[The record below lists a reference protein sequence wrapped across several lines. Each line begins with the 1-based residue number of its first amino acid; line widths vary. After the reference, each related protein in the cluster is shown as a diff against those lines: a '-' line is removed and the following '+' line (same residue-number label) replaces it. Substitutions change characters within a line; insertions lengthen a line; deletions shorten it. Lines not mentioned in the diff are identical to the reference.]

1 VNDDAGGIVT
11 RGWSVLLWLP
21 LLTLLA
27 LRAGLLASSVA
38 GRPVLWNTGPV
49 TLSEAAAYRDGG
61 EVARQ
66 LAAGA
71 DPNAVYR
78 VRRGAVRGRVEAT
91 PLEAAEGAGR
101 ADIVQLLRSAG
112 ATK

>member
-1 VNDDAGGIVT
+1 MT
-11 RGWSVLLWLP
+11 SFLP
-21 LLTLLA
+21 WVPLLA
-27 LRAGLLASSVA
+27 LAAVRVGLLASSIVGHPA
-38 GRPVLWNTGPV
+38 FWDTGMV

-71 DPNAVYR
+71 DPNAVYP

-91 PLEAAEGAGR
+91 PLEAAEAAGR
-101 ADIVQLLRSAG
+101 SEIVELLRSAG

>member
-1 VNDDAGGIVT
+1 VT
-11 RGWSVLLWLP
+11 RAWSALLWLP
-21 LLTLLA
+21 LLVLAA
-27 LRAGLLASSVA
+27 LRVGLLASSVA
-38 GRPVLWNTGPV
+38 GRPVLWNTGPL

-61 EVARQ
+61 EVARL

-71 DPNAVYR
+71 DPNAVYP

-91 PLEAAEGAGR
+91 PLEAAAAAGR
-101 ADIVQLLRSAG
+101 TDIVQLLRSAG